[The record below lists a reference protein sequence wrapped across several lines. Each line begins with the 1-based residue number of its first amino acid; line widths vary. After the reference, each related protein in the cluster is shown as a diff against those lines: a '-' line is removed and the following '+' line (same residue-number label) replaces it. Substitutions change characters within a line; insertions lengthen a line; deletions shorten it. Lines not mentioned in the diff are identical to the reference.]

1 MCVYSAV
8 CLFACPQVTIHPSVH
23 VLGYITMIRYFLKQN
38 FSKFLHRHENAKKK
52 KELSHAILKSGNI
65 TVTMRKCWPIR
76 STEAMTW
83 HSLT

>member
-38 FSKFLHRHENAKKK
+38 FSKFLHRHENAKKRK
-52 KELSHAILKSGNI
+52 NYLTRFSKVAI
-65 TVTMRKCWPIR
+65 
-76 STEAMTW
+76 
-83 HSLT
+83 